1 MPWIVWLYLVYF
13 TILWSSGV
21 LWGQDEDTAARAV
34 VIVVVSLHF
43 VAGGLFALMRGV
55 SAALRER
62 YLHPSV
68 FMLNVL
74 ADSLLFGALVLAAL
88 SGRMTLYIASGLAVV
103 GNSFCLAGYL
113 RTRAKQLR
121 ATIDGVDVSI
131 FFSGDKFVFVE
142 AKNTSSNAV
151 KIHLHDPVSEEHVS
165 VFKDSEPHAL
175 LQGSLP
181 PNSSRVEKRTL
192 TKNPPD
198 LSVLQLRLHVD
209 GQKKD
214 KTSMLQKV
222 GRKSILSIV

>member
-74 ADSLLFGALVLAAL
+74 ADSCFLWRACTRCPFRAHDLVHCVGSCGGGQQFLPCRLPEDTREAAAGHHRWRGRIHLFLGGQICVC
-88 SGRMTLYIASGLAVV
+88 GGEKHQQQRG
-103 GNSFCLAGYL
+103 
-113 RTRAKQLR
+113 
-121 ATIDGVDVSI
+121 
-131 FFSGDKFVFVE
+131 E
-142 AKNTSSNAV
+142 
-151 KIHLHDPVSEEHVS
+151 IHLHDPVSEEHVS

-181 PNSSRVEKRTL
+181 PNSSRGKTDPHQKPARLIRPTATTSRRRAEK
-192 TKNPPD
+192 
-198 LSVLQLRLHVD
+198 
-209 GQKKD
+209 G
-214 KTSMLQKV
+214 
-222 GRKSILSIV
+222 